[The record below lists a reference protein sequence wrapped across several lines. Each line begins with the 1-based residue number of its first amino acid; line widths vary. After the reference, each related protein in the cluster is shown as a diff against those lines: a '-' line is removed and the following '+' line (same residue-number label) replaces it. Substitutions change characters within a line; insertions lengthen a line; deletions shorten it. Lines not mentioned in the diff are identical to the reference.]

1 MGLQYADL
9 PTQSKEDAYDQ
20 LRPLATDKVQENDV
34 KQAGK
39 ADEWRKEGMNEWIMN
54 AVVLGHKFIIHIIAK
69 PIATGATCFERP
81 ATRNPSSSGISIF
94 ITEEGSTGL

>member
-39 ADEWRKEGMNEWIMN
+39 ADE
-54 AVVLGHKFIIHIIAK
+54 
-69 PIATGATCFERP
+69 
-81 ATRNPSSSGISIF
+81 
-94 ITEEGSTGL
+94 

>member
-9 PTQSKEDAYDQ
+9 PTQSKEDVYDQ

-39 ADEWRKEGMNEWIMN
+39 ADE
-54 AVVLGHKFIIHIIAK
+54 
-69 PIATGATCFERP
+69 
-81 ATRNPSSSGISIF
+81 
-94 ITEEGSTGL
+94 